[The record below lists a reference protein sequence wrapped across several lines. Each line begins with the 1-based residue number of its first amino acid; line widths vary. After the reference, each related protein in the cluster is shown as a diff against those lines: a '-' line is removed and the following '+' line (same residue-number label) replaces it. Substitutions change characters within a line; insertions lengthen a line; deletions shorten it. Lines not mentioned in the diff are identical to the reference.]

1 MKKLTFL
8 ATALLILSCQL
19 ASAQKLTVKKNV
31 AYIDG
36 KEYLKVSD
44 CGQYAE
50 ECSISNLQGKEII
63 SINQLR
69 EPNRP
74 GTYYEVVFN
83 GENTSIEMRST
94 LRYLVKLLYK
104 KNIVDANGLL
114 ISENVKKLKE
124 EYKYMIISEKESDD

>member
-1 MKKLTFL
+1 MKKLVTIL
-8 ATALLILSCQL
+8 TLSLLSQFVV
-19 ASAQKLTVKKNV
+19 AQKLTIKKNM

-83 GENTSIEMRST
+83 GENTSIEIRST

-104 KNIVDANGLL
+104 KNIVAADGSL

-124 EYKYMIISEKESDD
+124 EYKFMVISEKESDD